1 MDWSIGRLV
10 DWLIGRLVD
19 DDDDGDYD
27 RHHDDDND
35 GDGDGGRDAAGD
47 DRDAPDRGCHHDYGH
62 DS

>member
-1 MDWSIGRLV
+1 M
-10 DWLIGRLVD
+10 VD
-19 DDDDGDYD
+19 DDHDDDEGDYD
-27 RHHDDDND
+27 RHHDNDND